1 MKKNLPPLYGAAA
14 FLMLSAFC
22 AHTQAQTLTVSGTV
36 THNGQ
41 PLSGVTVSQEGST
54 QATAT
59 NSSGRYQLTV
69 TGAVPGLIFRHP
81 KHPLWREEVAG
92 RTVVDV
98 ELGGK
103 VQQIQEVTLNA
114 GYYTVKDKERTGS
127 IAKVTAKDI
136 ENQPV
141 TNVLSAIQGRVAGV
155 NIVQNGGVVGG
166 GYQIEIRGRN
176 SLRTAANSTVDGNQP
191 LYVVDGMVMG
201 GEISTR
207 YAGTV
212 LPLGSISPLNS
223 INPND
228 IESVEILKDA
238 DATAIY
244 GSRGANGVILITTK
258 KGKAGS
264 LNLSFTA
271 NYGMSRIINN
281 LELMNTE
288 QYLNV
293 RRQAFANSGVVNY
306 PATAYDVNGTWDPQR
321 NTNWPNELI
330 GNTATF
336 NEIRASLSGGS
347 EQTKFVVSAGHR
359 EQGTPFGQGFRYV
372 SQTLSNNMSHRS
384 KDRRLELG
392 VSNSFSLLKNNVVN
406 TDVTQQA
413 FLLAP
418 NAPELYTADG
428 ALNWAGGT
436 FSNPAGAYKS
446 AYTNDTGQ
454 LITNLTSAYR
464 ILENIRIKVNGGI
477 NYRTFEEWSL
487 QPNTMYNPT
496 SALGLSSATSRSGK
510 NNQEHFSFMLE
521 PQLSWDFRLGNHEV
535 STLVGSALQQDKSSS
550 SYLSGTGYE
559 SNAFISNIAAAKTK
573 TLGDQLTSEY
583 RYAAVY
589 GRLNWQ
595 YAGKY
600 ILNLTGRRDG
610 SSRFG
615 PNNRYANFGAAGAAW
630 IFTKENRVGDLTWLS
645 FGKLRG
651 SYGLAGSDNI
661 GDYQYNDTYTV
672 SPLIYNGVTGLVPSR
687 LFNPDYSWEKTRKLE
702 ATVELGFF
710 RNRLNLTAS
719 WYRNRS
725 SSQLVGYQLPAVAGF
740 TSVLANLDAEVE
752 NKGTELEIHARPLGN
767 RPLLWE
773 TSFNVSFP
781 KNKLLSFPGLEGST
795 YSNSYVIG
803 MPVNIIK
810 LYHLQGI
817 DPATG
822 KYLFTDYNGDGKISA
837 PDDNKVVEQLGV
849 RYFGGWS
856 NRIGYRNLHFSFL
869 VQFVKQRSRNYN
881 SAIPS
886 PGSMSNLPV
895 EALNVWSAENP
906 DGLYMPYQSAFNPLH
921 TYFQSSSATVSDASF
936 IRLKNVQL
944 DYTMPVNSSLFSS
957 ARVYVQGQ
965 NLITHTR
972 YFGYDPENPMVSFL
986 PPLKT
991 WSFGTQINF

>member
-1 MKKNLPPLYGAAA
+1 
-14 FLMLSAFC
+14 
-22 AHTQAQTLTVSGTV
+22 TLTVSGTV

-41 PLSGVTVSQEGST
+41 PLAGVTVSQEGST
-54 QATAT
+54 QATVT
-59 NSSGRYQLTV
+59 SSSGRYQLTV
-69 TGAVPGLIFRHP
+69 SGADPGIIFLHP

-359 EQGTPFGQGFRYV
+359 EQGTPF
-372 SQTLSNNMSHRS
+372 
-384 KDRRLELG
+384 
-392 VSNSFSLLKNNVVN
+392 
-406 TDVTQQA
+406 
-413 FLLAP
+413 
-418 NAPELYTADG
+418 
-428 ALNWAGGT
+428 
-436 FSNPAGAYKS
+436 
-446 AYTNDTGQ
+446 
-454 LITNLTSAYR
+454 
-464 ILENIRIKVNGGI
+464 
-477 NYRTFEEWSL
+477 
-487 QPNTMYNPT
+487 
-496 SALGLSSATSRSGK
+496 
-510 NNQEHFSFMLE
+510 
-521 PQLSWDFRLGNHEV
+521 
-535 STLVGSALQQDKSSS
+535 
-550 SYLSGTGYE
+550 
-559 SNAFISNIAAAKTK
+559 
-573 TLGDQLTSEY
+573 
-583 RYAAVY
+583 
-589 GRLNWQ
+589 
-595 YAGKY
+595 
-600 ILNLTGRRDG
+600 
-610 SSRFG
+610 
-615 PNNRYANFGAAGAAW
+615 
-630 IFTKENRVGDLTWLS
+630 
-645 FGKLRG
+645 
-651 SYGLAGSDNI
+651 
-661 GDYQYNDTYTV
+661 
-672 SPLIYNGVTGLVPSR
+672 
-687 LFNPDYSWEKTRKLE
+687 
-702 ATVELGFF
+702 
-710 RNRLNLTAS
+710 
-719 WYRNRS
+719 
-725 SSQLVGYQLPAVAGF
+725 
-740 TSVLANLDAEVE
+740 
-752 NKGTELEIHARPLGN
+752 
-767 RPLLWE
+767 
-773 TSFNVSFP
+773 
-781 KNKLLSFPGLEGST
+781 
-795 YSNSYVIG
+795 
-803 MPVNIIK
+803 
-810 LYHLQGI
+810 
-817 DPATG
+817 
-822 KYLFTDYNGDGKISA
+822 
-837 PDDNKVVEQLGV
+837 
-849 RYFGGWS
+849 
-856 NRIGYRNLHFSFL
+856 
-869 VQFVKQRSRNYN
+869 
-881 SAIPS
+881 
-886 PGSMSNLPV
+886 
-895 EALNVWSAENP
+895 
-906 DGLYMPYQSAFNPLH
+906 
-921 TYFQSSSATVSDASF
+921 
-936 IRLKNVQL
+936 
-944 DYTMPVNSSLFSS
+944 
-957 ARVYVQGQ
+957 
-965 NLITHTR
+965 
-972 YFGYDPENPMVSFL
+972 
-986 PPLKT
+986 
-991 WSFGTQINF
+991 